1 MLALEASLSRTFH
14 REPRVAYVLPD
25 ETARRDVLPLFFRSV
40 LIPAVQTCGEIYT
53 MPQVEGCSLWIR
65 PALFS
70 ALAGMVRTRMQA
82 LQSTLEP
89 SSLRKWATLSANME
103 VVHRR
108 VAKDAH
114 WYLLALRIKPS
125 RPGDR
130 SEWRSHRAQPSI
142 EDASGVL
149 VDPVLSWADRDH
161 HSCYVENFDETCL
174 PFYEER
180 GFRIAAAG
188 RLPDGGPDFW
198 AMIRRPRFRFAYR
211 QNAVSNIETEELQ
224 YAS

>member
-1 MLALEASLSRTFH
+1 MLALEASLSRMFY

-25 ETARRDVLPLFFRSV
+25 ETARHDVLPLFFRSV
-40 LIPAVQTCGEIYT
+40 LIPAVRSCGEIYT
-53 MPQVEGCSLWIR
+53 MPQVEVCSLWIR
-65 PALFS
+65 PALLS
-70 ALAGMVRTRMQA
+70 ALAGIVRTRMQA
-82 LQSTLEP
+82 LQPILPP
-89 SSLRKWATLSANME
+89 SSLRKWATLNANME

-108 VAKDAH
+108 VAKEAH
-114 WYLLALRIKPS
+114 WYLLALRIQPS
-125 RPGDR
+125 RPENR
-130 SEWRSHRAQPSI
+130 SEWKSHRAQPSI

-198 AMIRRPRFRFAYR
+198 AMIRRPTLRLAYQ
-211 QNAVSNIETEELQ
+211 QNAVTDIETKELQ
-224 YAS
+224 YA